1 MNARDDSTVQE
12 IFERSANTFR
22 SVLIGVRPD
31 QHHLPT
37 PCEPLDVAGLVSR
50 AIGHQNWTR
59 SAIEGV
65 PSSRDY
71 PSVEPAAWIE
81 SFDSSRDAMVS
92 TLGESGVLERIVE
105 LANGLTFPGADVG
118 LLAARNTFQFAWDL
132 AVATSQDLDLD
143 PRLAGELLEISR
155 TRLVPQRGP
164 NGFFGPEQV
173 PPPGATTATVLAGY
187 LGRDV

>member
-1 MNARDDSTVQE
+1 MNARDNSTVQD

-22 SVLIGVRPD
+22 NVLIGVRPE
-31 QHHLPT
+31 QHRLAT
-37 PCEPLDVAGLVSR
+37 PCQPLDVAGLVSR

-59 SAIEGV
+59 TAIEGV

-81 SFDSSRDAMVS
+81 SFDASRDAMMT
-92 TLGESGVLERIVE
+92 TLSQPSVLERKVE
-105 LANGLTFPGADVG
+105 LANGLTFPGAEVG
-118 LLAARNTFQFAWDL
+118 LLAARNIFQFAWDL

-155 TRLVPQRGP
+155 THLVPQRGP

-173 PPPGATTATVLAGY
+173 PPPGATSATVLAGF